1 MTIPLLIVSLA
12 DLDMFGDYSR
22 VELST
27 AVVAGHS
34 HVDMI
39 LDLAF
44 VFLFRNDLVL
54 HLKVNEVGKRGLLES
69 NYLTLATV
77 NDTDI
82 AHEQTEILLSR
93 KLLVIWHHWKP
104 NLVNIRYSFL
114 PLVRRY
120 MEL

>member
-54 HLKVNEVGKRGLLES
+54 HLKVNEVDKRGLLEP
-69 NYLTLATV
+69 NYLTLAAV

>member
-39 LDLAF
+39 LDFTF

-104 NLVNIRYSFL
+104 NFVNIRNSFL
-114 PLVRRY
+114 PFMRRY
-120 MEL
+120 VQL

>member
-1 MTIPLLIVSLA
+1 MTISLLVVSLA

-22 VELST
+22 VEFST
-27 AVVAGHS
+27 TVFARHS

-54 HLKVNEVGKRGLLES
+54 HLKVDEVSQRGLLES

-82 AHEQTEILLSR
+82 AHEQTQVLLSR
-93 KLLVIWHHWKP
+93 KLLVIWHHRKP
-104 NLVNIRYSFL
+104 DLVNISYSFL

-120 MEL
+120 V